1 MNRLLLVS
9 GLCLLFTLVD
19 SIQLNGQRRWWA
31 GNISGSG
38 PVVEQSLDLAS
49 FEKVSLGVSANLYI
63 SQGSTQSITIKG
75 QQNIIDNIISKVE
88 DNTWKIRF
96 DQPVRRSGELKIYV
110 TLPKLSA
117 MRVSG
122 SGSVYGEGVFDQSS
136 TFYTGISGSGNM
148 KLVVQA
154 QEVVSKVSGS
164 GNIALDGE
172 AETYEV
178 QISGSGNVRAEELQ
192 ATKCQVR
199 ISGSGSAE
207 VDVADALEVR
217 ISGSG
222 DVYYEGRPK
231 INSRISGSG
240 DLRARD

>member
-9 GLCLLFTLVD
+9 GLCLLFSLVD
-19 SIQLNGQRRWWA
+19 TIQLNGQRRWWA

-75 QQNIIDNIISKVE
+75 QQNIIDNILSKVE
-88 DNTWKIRF
+88 DSTWKIRF
-96 DQPVRRSGELKIYV
+96 DKPVRRSGELNIYV
-110 TLPKLSA
+110 TLPTLSA

-122 SGSVYGEGVFDQSS
+122 SGNVYGEGIFDQSN
-136 TFYTGISGSGNM
+136 TFYSGISGSGNM
-148 KLVVQA
+148 KLVVKA

-164 GNIALDGE
+164 GNIALEGQ

-178 QISGSGNVRAEELQ
+178 QISGSGNVKAEALQ
-192 ATKCQVR
+192 AAKCKVR
-199 ISGSGSAE
+199 ISGSGSTK
-207 VDVADALEVR
+207 VDVAEALEVR

-222 DVYYEGRPK
+222 DVYYKGQPK

-240 DLRARD
+240 GLKARD

>member
-19 SIQLNGQRRWWA
+19 TIQLNGQRRWWA

-88 DNTWKIRF
+88 DNTWRIRF
-96 DQPVRRSGELKIYV
+96 DKPVRRSGELNIYV
-110 TLPKLSA
+110 TVPKLSS

-122 SGSVYGEGVFDQSS
+122 SGNVYGEGLFDQSS
-136 TFYTGISGSGNM
+136 AFYSGISGSGNM
-148 KLVVQA
+148 KMNVQA
-154 QEVVSKVSGS
+154 EEMISKISGS
-164 GNIALDGE
+164 GNIALKGQ
-172 AETYEV
+172 AKAYEV
-178 QISGSGNVRAEELQ
+178 QISGSGNVKAEELQ
-192 ATKCQVR
+192 AANCQVR
-199 ISGSGSAE
+199 ISGSGSAK
-207 VDVADALEVR
+207 VDVVDALEVR

-240 DLRARD
+240 SLRARD